1 MNENQYRIW
10 RSPYS
15 RFGGLNSLRPDDT
28 TDETV
33 TAVDCYT
40 DDVLREIAE
49 NGFNAIW
56 LHSVLANITHLD
68 IFPEFGKPCGT
79 AYQESFDS
87 DQPGGKIRDQ
97 GISLLSAGKER
108 GGGKPRILEPAFRM
122 RRTTGEGD

>member
-1 MNENQYRIW
+1 MTMNENQYRIW

-15 RFGGLNSLRPDDT
+15 RFGPMNSLRPDDT

-68 IFPEFGKPCGT
+68 IF
-79 AYQESFDS
+79 DS

-122 RRTTGEGD
+122 RRTAGEGD

>member
-1 MNENQYRIW
+1 MTMNENQYRIW

-68 IFPEFGKPCGT
+68 IFPEFGKHAELHIRNLSP
-79 AYQESFDS
+79 A
-87 DQPGGKIRDQ
+87 PGVSLRQ
-97 GISLLSAGKER
+97 GAAGHLQGLRK
-108 GGGKPRILEPAFRM
+108 AH
-122 RRTTGEGD
+122 DV

>member
-56 LHSVLANITHLD
+56 LHSVLANITHLTFSRSSGNMRNCISG
-68 IFPEFGKPCGT
+68 IF
-79 AYQESFDS
+79 
-87 DQPGGKIRDQ
+87 R
-97 GISLLSAGKER
+97 L
-108 GGGKPRILEPAFRM
+108 
-122 RRTTGEGD
+122 